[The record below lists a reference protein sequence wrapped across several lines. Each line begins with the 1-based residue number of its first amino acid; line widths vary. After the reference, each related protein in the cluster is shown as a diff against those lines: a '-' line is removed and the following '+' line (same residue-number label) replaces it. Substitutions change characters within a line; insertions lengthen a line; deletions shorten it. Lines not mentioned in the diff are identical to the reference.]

1 MNILEISTTITG
13 TFFNIFDYT
22 WLFWSFYDNALSY
35 HLLHFLNLPLNIVEA
50 VNIFCENICVFF
62 MMLSKI
68 ITSFLELIEIIEYF
82 NLSTTSVN
90 SLCMSFKF
98 LLCVAFL
105 IFARGGIPRFR
116 FDYLTKLGWIRFL
129 SLVLLSIL
137 MEILLLSMI

>member
-1 MNILEISTTITG
+1 MNILEISTIIAG
-13 TFFNIFDYT
+13 NFFNIFDYT
-22 WLFWSFYDNALSY
+22 WLCWSFYDNTLPY
-35 HLLHFLNLPLNIVEA
+35 YLLYFLNSQLTIFEG
-50 VNIFCENICVFF
+50 VNIFCENICTLFIVI
-62 MMLSKI
+62 SW
-68 ITSFLELIEIIEYF
+68 FLTLPIELIETIGYF

-90 SLCMSFKF
+90 SLCISIKF
-98 LLCVAFL
+98 LLCIAFL